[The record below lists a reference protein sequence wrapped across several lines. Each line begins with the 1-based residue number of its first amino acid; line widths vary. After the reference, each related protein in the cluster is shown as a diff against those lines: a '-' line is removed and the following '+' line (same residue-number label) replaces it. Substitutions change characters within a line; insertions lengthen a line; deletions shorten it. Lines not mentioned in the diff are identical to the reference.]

1 MVIQFLGLG
10 PDCAKV
16 RGLSPSVFGLDFLQG
31 DIMTELLTPKKLVV
45 RIGLAAVLLVAVALL
60 CSLIGPE
67 SISLKRAFA
76 ATQEHGAVN
85 PDYEIFVRV
94 RLPRIILAAIVG
106 AALAC
111 SGVVFQALLRNP
123 LADPYIL
130 GISSGAGLGTIIAVI
145 SGLNWTLWGRS
156 PIAVFAFAG
165 ALGTVWLV
173 WFIGRITGRAHVTG
187 LLLAGVVVNAFFS
200 AVIMFLTSIA
210 KSQQIHATIFWL
222 MGNMTEEKLAVLWVG
237 SGCILAGILTLY
249 FISPQLNALSF
260 GEDDAR
266 SMGVDIA
273 RTQTIAFA
281 AAAFITAMAVSLSGL
296 IGFVGL
302 VVPHAVRLVSGPD
315 HRQLL
320 PLSGII
326 GAIFLVA
333 ADTVARIVVA
343 PAQLPVGVVT
353 AIVGGPFFLVL
364 LVKYSRKVSWVK

>member
-1 MVIQFLGLG
+1 M
-10 PDCAKV
+10 K
-16 RGLSPSVFGLDFLQG
+16 
-31 DIMTELLTPKKLVV
+31 ELLTARKLGVRLTLALVV
-45 RIGLAAVLLVAVALL
+45 LAAVMFV
-60 CSLIGPE
+60 CSLMGTE
-67 SISLKRAFA
+67 SISLKAVLA
-76 ATQEHGAVN
+76 QVGGQEAIN
-85 PDYEIFVRV
+85 PDYEIFVQV
-94 RLPRIILAAIVG
+94 RLPRIILACIVG

-145 SGLNWTLWGRS
+145 SGFSWTLWGRS

-165 ALGTVWLV
+165 AMGTVWLV
-173 WFIGRITGRAHVTG
+173 WFIGRVTGKSHVTG

-210 KSQQIHATIFWL
+210 KSQQMQTTIFWL
-222 MGNMTEEKLAVLWVG
+222 MGNMTEEDFLVLWLG
-237 SGCILAGILTLY
+237 AGCVAAGMFALFY
-249 FISPQLNALSF
+249 ISPQLNAISF

-266 SMGVDIA
+266 SMGVNTA
-273 RTQTIAFA
+273 RTRTIAFA
-281 AAAFITAMAVSLSGL
+281 VAALITAVAVSLSGL
-296 IGFVGL
+296 VGFVGL
-302 VVPHAVRLVSGPD
+302 VVPHAVRLVFGPD

-320 PLSGII
+320 PLSGIV

-333 ADTVARIVVA
+333 ADTLARIVVA

-364 LVKYSRKVSWVK
+364 LVKHTHKVGWLSK